1 MKPTFRYLGLGTIG
15 AACIAASACGSRPSS
30 EGQDQSHRQ
39 PTQEGKASAMLRTP
53 ESISAEHHEIHEV
66 LSAAAREQGAVG
78 DAARRL
84 EALLGPHFQRE
95 EEIGTPPLG
104 LLRSLATG
112 QATAGMRS
120 VLPMTDALERE
131 LPRMLK
137 EHEAI
142 GAANAALREAA
153 AAARR
158 DDLVRFADTLAAHA
172 RQEEEILYPAAIL
185 VGRHVKA
192 TAPER

>member
-1 MKPTFRYLGLGTIG
+1 MRRDILNLRVG
-15 AACIAASACGSRPSS
+15 AAVAVFAAVAACGNPPSG
-30 EGQDQSHRQ
+30 EAQNQ
-39 PTQEGKASAMLRTP
+39 PQQPAQPEASAMIKTP
-53 ESISAEHHEIHEV
+53 ESISHEHREIHEV
-66 LSAAAREQGAVG
+66 LAAAAKEPGALG

-84 EALLGPHFQRE
+84 EAVLAPHFRRE

-104 LLRSLATG
+104 LLGPLATG
-112 QATAGMRS
+112 QASADMRA
-120 VLPMTDALERE
+120 VLPMTDALEAE
-131 LPRMLK
+131 LPKMLK

-153 AAARR
+153 VEAGR
-158 DDLVRFADTLAAHA
+158 DDLVGFADTLAAHA

-192 TAPER
+192 TAPE